1 MTGGTGT
8 RAARRPHTSVHA
20 VMLRPAEQ
28 GTFTPKPGTALPPAA
43 TWSPICDYICLCGSV
58 GGEQGR
64 RMPSLRV
71 EGPPQTPSALQTFL
85 EPGLVLK
92 MQRYHPHFLLQ
103 PRLVSPALCSHC
115 TPLALNTPSLLST
128 LHVQVPSTRGP
139 AQAPLLGMAPTGCQA
154 RCTHVAYSLGHMAQ
168 YFPLPIP
175 RCQLFQPVY
184 SVFPTCCRNASKVGS
199 SPRPS

>member
-1 MTGGTGT
+1 MDKHTGRGVTGGTGT

-92 MQRYHPHFLLQ
+92 MQRYHPHFPLQ

-115 TPLALNTPSLLST
+115 PLPCPQHPVTVVNFACPGTINSRSSSGSPAGHGTYWVPGT
-128 LHVQVPSTRGP
+128 LH
-139 AQAPLLGMAPTGCQA
+139 AC
-154 RCTHVAYSLGHMAQ
+154 SL
-168 YFPLPIP
+168 
-175 RCQLFQPVY
+175 
-184 SVFPTCCRNASKVGS
+184 
-199 SPRPS
+199 